1 MNPKNHPLHR
11 YMLTFQA
18 VFRGPEGQAG
28 MKTVNSVIA
37 RNKKTMP
44 LGIIKQAQDGVA
56 VQLQMFGI
64 DPSNIV
70 DVSLLACSYLG
81 LMTDTEFTAG
91 LSNDEAA
98 SVSLDG
104 QDDEA
109 PASELGEDPTNL
121 N

>member
-1 MNPKNHPLHR
+1 MKNQPLHR
-11 YMLTFQA
+11 YFLTFSA

-28 MKTVNSVIA
+28 MKSVNSVVA

-56 VQLQMFGI
+56 MQLQMFGI
-64 DPSNIV
+64 DPNNIV
-70 DVSLLACSYLG
+70 DVSLLNCSYLG

-98 SVSLDG
+98 SASLSDE
-104 QDDEA
+104 DDEA
-109 PASELGEDPTNL
+109 SVKSEIGENPFKMN
-121 N
+121 